1 MRCWELRRQQADE
14 AYQISVSTHLLHVI
28 LSLTAR
34 PSVRTPRLQDSYVSA
49 RLVSLYLLPCK
60 HRLMAGFGWLFHLLG
75 SGKRGRVARNTLQ
88 DSTNQEKALNCGR
101 VVNIYGALL

>member
-1 MRCWELRRQQADE
+1 
-14 AYQISVSTHLLHVI
+14 
-28 LSLTAR
+28 
-34 PSVRTPRLQDSYVSA
+34 
-49 RLVSLYLLPCK
+49 
-60 HRLMAGFGWLFHLLG
+60 MAGFGWLFHLLG